1 MLQLIRDKAQGII
14 MWVIIIL
21 VILALSGFVLS
32 SYTASNV
39 KNYVVKVN
47 DREITSSE
55 FQRAYNNYSQRLQQ
69 SLGENYSRFFNEA
82 MMRESVMSGMIENEL
97 MSQLTNE
104 AGFRM
109 SVGQIYNQIQSNPA
123 FHDEHGKFSKEK
135 YTETLTQYFGFGP
148 ERYEGELAK
157 GLAQEQLRNGIVN
170 TEFALQSELVE
181 MERLNA
187 QQRDV
192 GYLVVKRAKVNNT
205 ITISDEEISSYY
217 DAHKSEYMTD
227 EQIKVAYLELNLKD
241 ISHQIQIADENI
253 SKYYQE
259 NIARYSLAEERKV
272 SHILIKINE
281 QTSSDAAK
289 QKLLD
294 IKKSLAEGKSFAE
307 LAKEFS
313 EDRGTALNG
322 GSLDFITKGS
332 TGNPPF
338 EDAVYALKVGEV
350 SDPVQSQFGF
360 HLIRLD
366 AIRAG
371 KTKPLEEVK
380 EKIRNELQIQQAERR
395 FYTDADTLDKLAYEH
410 QGTLD
415 PAAEQLN
422 LQIKESPYFSRLG
435 GPQIWRNQK
444 VLAAAFSQPVLHE
457 GINSEMIELAED
469 HLIVFRVKDI
479 KAAEQKTLEQVKAQ
493 IHTTLLQEKVTKAIT
508 EQTTAAYEKVKAGE
522 DPTAVAAGNDAI
534 EWSNAGYIAREAK
547 QTDAKDAQPQ
557 IFPDVRKSIFE
568 LSKPAKDNPVIHKMT
583 TTSGDGVV
591 IILRDVRDNP
601 ETPAQSPEL
610 EAKQRQ
616 IMDVNAQIS
625 ERAVI
630 DYLRANSKI
639 DINIEKQTEQE

>member
-1 MLQLIRDKAQGII
+1 MLQLIRDKAQGIV

-47 DREITSSE
+47 DREITTSE
-55 FQRAYNNYSQRLQQ
+55 FQRAYNNYAQRLQQ
-69 SLGENYSRFFNEA
+69 SLGENYSRFFNEE

-97 MSQLTNE
+97 MAQLTNE
-104 AGFRM
+104 AGFRV
-109 SVGQIYNQIQSNPA
+109 SAGRIYNQIQSNPA
-123 FHDEHGKFSKEK
+123 FQDETGKFSKEK

-148 ERYEGELAK
+148 EYYESELAK

-170 TEFALQSELVE
+170 TAFALQSELIE
-181 MERLNA
+181 LERLNT

-192 GYLVVKRAKVNNT
+192 GFLSVNRAKVNNA
-205 ITISDEEISSYY
+205 ITVSDAEISSYY
-217 DAHKSEYMTD
+217 AAHKSEYMTD
-227 EQIKVAYLELNLKD
+227 EQIKVAYIELNLKD
-241 ISHQIQIADENI
+241 ISQQIQIADDEI

-259 NIARYSLAEERKV
+259 NIARYSLAEERKA

-281 QTSSDAAK
+281 QTSSDAAT

-350 SDPVQSQFGF
+350 SEPVQSQFGF

-366 AIRAG
+366 EIRAG
-371 KTKPLEEVK
+371 KTKPLADVK
-380 EKIRNELQIQQAERR
+380 EKIRNELQIQHAERR

-410 QGTLD
+410 QGALE

-457 GINSEMIELAED
+457 GINSEMIELADD
-469 HLIVFRVKDI
+469 HLIVFRAKDV

-493 IHTTLLQEKVTKAIT
+493 IHTRLMQEKLSTAIT
-508 EQTTAAYEKVKAGE
+508 EQTTALYEKIKAGE
-522 DPTAVAAGNDAI
+522 DPQALAAGNDAI
-534 EWSNAGYIAREAK
+534 HWNNAGYIVREAK
-547 QTDAKDAQPQ
+547 QTDAKEPQAQ
-557 IFPDVRKSIFE
+557 ISPDVRKAIFE
-568 LSKPAKDNPVIHKMT
+568 LAKPAKDKPVIHKMT
-583 TTSGDGVV
+583 AASGDGVV
-591 IILRDVRDNP
+591 VVLRDVRDNP
-601 ETPAQSPEL
+601 ETPAHTPEF

-616 IMDVNAQIS
+616 IMDVNAQMS

-639 DINIEKQTEQE
+639 DINIEKQTETE